1 MYIKILPNLYI
12 IFVYLKIKS
21 TVFTNKINKNLF
33 EINKKYIYIFN
44 CEILNFCL
52 SNQYLYNNN
61 NNNNNIRNFQRCQGM
76 VWHLFQIFNYIS
88 N

>member
-33 EINKKYIYIFN
+33 EINKKYI
-44 CEILNFCL
+44 
-52 SNQYLYNNN
+52 
-61 NNNNNIRNFQRCQGM
+61 
-76 VWHLFQIFNYIS
+76 
-88 N
+88 